1 MLTKLVTSYQKWY
14 QNESKMVTFYQK
26 RYQSGN
32 MLPKMVK
39 NDKKIVKYCKND
51 KLLTKMVTKW

>member
-1 MLTKLVTSYQKWY
+1 MLTKLATSYQKWY
-14 QNESKMVTFYQK
+14 QNDNKMVTFYKK

-39 NDKKIVKYCKND
+39 NDNIIVEYCKSD